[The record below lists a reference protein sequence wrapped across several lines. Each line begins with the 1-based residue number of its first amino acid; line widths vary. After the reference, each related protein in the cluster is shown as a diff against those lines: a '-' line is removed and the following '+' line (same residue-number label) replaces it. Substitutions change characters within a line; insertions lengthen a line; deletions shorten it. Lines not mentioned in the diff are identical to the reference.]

1 MNKNTSSY
9 DRKKPDPTPVA
20 PSRSTRLLNEAWW
33 FVLIVATIYF
43 FLIFLTF
50 DKADPGWS
58 HASQTAT
65 ISNIGGRIGAWISDL
80 LFFTFGIVADS
91 VDDQNDLGWIP
102 AYFSPAYASG
112 RTGAFL
118 AS

>member
-50 DKADPGWS
+50 DMADPGWS

-80 LFFTFGIVADS
+80 LFFTFGISAWW
-91 VDDQNDLGWIP
+91 LI
-102 AYFSPAYASG
+102 
-112 RTGAFL
+112 L
-118 AS
+118 